1 MRALTEK
8 WPSIFTRGIQLLTQS
23 PSDGRFL
30 LANLL
35 LPKLEAAATQGQDS
49 RILTVLGA
57 GHGGVIDTNDMDLQ
71 KNPSLKKKA
80 DFCVSYNDLIIE
92 V

>member
-1 MRALTEK
+1 
-8 WPSIFTRGIQLLTQS
+8 
-23 PSDGRFL
+23 
-30 LANLL
+30 
-35 LPKLEAAATQGQDS
+35 
-49 RILTVLGA
+49 LTVLAA
-57 GHGGVIDTNDMDLQ
+57 GYGGVIDTNDMDLQ